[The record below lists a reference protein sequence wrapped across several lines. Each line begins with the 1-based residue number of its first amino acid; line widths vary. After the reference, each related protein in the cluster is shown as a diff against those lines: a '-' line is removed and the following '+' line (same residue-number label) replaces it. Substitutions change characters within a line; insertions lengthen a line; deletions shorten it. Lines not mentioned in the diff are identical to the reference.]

1 MDDSTAFITI
11 PHTSLESAL
20 ETAEY
25 FGATFGKDCLLEP
38 ESHNLRISLDLVDTK
53 IVEDLERSPASP
65 STPQKFS
72 PTRTDF
78 TLELDTASQARL
90 AEIELVYL
98 QEWEAANGDR
108 TAQQSAYRDRQSA
121 IRQLRLQF
129 LSSLVEPAANGGTL
143 IYGGWFPNAVSL
155 DYPDGQ
161 WRQVETLI
169 HFAHPISPEDL
180 YLRECRVSCD
190 RIIRYHIPGLDD
202 AEWIRQN
209 EPRQRLDAAKW
220 RSLLL
225 QRYLA

>member
-11 PHTSLESAL
+11 PHTSLNAAL

-25 FGATFGKDCLLEP
+25 FGAAFGKDCLLEP
-38 ESHNLRISLDLVDTK
+38 ESHNLRISLDLVDSK
-53 IVEDLERSPASP
+53 IVEALEISPTP
-65 STPQKFS
+65 LPTPQKFS

-78 TLELDTASQARL
+78 TLELDTANQARL

-98 QEWEAANGDR
+98 QEWEAANGDLD
-108 TAQQSAYRDRQSA
+108 AQDIAYRDMRTA
-121 IRQLRLQF
+121 KKALRSQF
-129 LSSLVEPAANGGTL
+129 LTSLIEAAAGPGTL
-143 IYGGWFPNAVSL
+143 VYGGWFANATCL
-155 DYPDGQ
+155 ERPDGQ
-161 WRQVETLI
+161 WRRVETLI
-169 HFAHPISPEDL
+169 HFTHPVSPEDL
-180 YLRECRVSCD
+180 YLRECRVTCD

-225 QRYLA
+225 QRHLA